1 MKPFN
6 LEKFLEG
13 EPAITRDGRKVIDWH
28 YFKDVAD
35 KYKLACVINGGVI
48 FYTDK
53 GITEYSYKGDRDSPL
68 NLFMEEKEVDLWI
81 ATYKTENNIYVSYT
95 YNDENKEDLNI
106 FIKNNPTLKIT
117 VTKITIKE

>member
-6 LEKFLEG
+6 LENFLEG

-81 ATYKTENNIYVSYT
+81 NVYESENSCYDGWFHGTESEAKSNVLESSNFKGT
-95 YNDENKEDLNI
+95 H
-106 FIKNNPTLKIT
+106 
-117 VTKITIKE
+117 KITIKE